1 MSVDWTEKVVMEVVG
16 SDAFANKF
24 DIRCKNKHKFHDIT
38 RFG

>member
-24 DIRCKNKHKFHDIT
+24 DIRYKRKKRVRDDS
-38 RFG
+38 RV